1 MQNILFYVDIGMQV
15 KYIINNILTVKNIV
29 NTKTLDFLSN
39 ERPSV
44 GFSFVLA

>member
-15 KYIINNILTVKNIV
+15 KYIINNILTFKYIV
-29 NTKTLDFLSN
+29 NTKTFDFVSN

-44 GFSFVLA
+44 VCFVLA